1 MVTRVVDGLEN
12 IAALEELYRQFP
24 AESACVD
31 YLVQW
36 KWPHGFSCPR
46 CSHHSAYITK
56 TRRLPIYECR
66 ACRHQTTPTVGTVM
80 EGSRTSLRKWF
91 AAFWLF
97 SRAQEGINAVRL
109 RSLIQVTYKTAWS
122 MLHKIRAA
130 ISQAH
135 AEKRLS
141 GEVQG
146 IVVFYGRAYRPS
158 VELHPGECALIVAE
172 SIVPEGE
179 LPQLKMT
186 LVDKKHVIEKRLHRS
201 GTEQFIADHVE
212 PSTAARVSIV
222 DQYFRVRRNSPLY
235 QTFRQAC
242 RWLND
247 TFHGIG
253 PKYLQRYIDEFIFHK
268 NLDTSVSLWAR
279 LLSLCTSVRP
289 YSFHNK
295 EPRTRANAFNSR
307 AKAA

>member
-1 MVTRVVDGLEN
+1 MLDKVEN
-12 IAALEELYRQFP
+12 IATLEELYRRFP
-24 AESACVD
+24 TESACAD

-46 CSHHSAYITK
+46 CKHHTAYMTK

-80 EGSRTSLRKWF
+80 EGSRTPLRKWM

-97 SRAQEGINAVRL
+97 SRAEEGINAVRL

-122 MLHKIRAA
+122 MLHKIRATV
-130 ISQAH
+130 SHAH
-135 AEKRLS
+135 AKKQLS
-141 GEVQG
+141 GDVQG

-172 SIVPEGE
+172 SIEPEGE
-179 LPQLKMT
+179 LSQLKMT
-186 LVDKKHVIEKRLHRS
+186 LVDKKHVIEKRLYRTGS
-201 GTEQFIADHVE
+201 EQFINDHVE
-212 PSTAARVSIV
+212 PNSTDRVSII
-222 DQYFRVRRNSPLY
+222 DQFFRVRRNSPLY

-253 PKYLQRYIDEFIFHK
+253 PKYLQRYVDEFIFHK
-268 NLDTSVSLWAR
+268 NLDNTVSPWTR
-279 LLSLCTSVRP
+279 LLSLCVSVGFRSFPGNKPHTRP
-289 YSFHNK
+289 
-295 EPRTRANAFNSR
+295 NAIHS
-307 AKAA
+307 KSLAA

>member
-1 MVTRVVDGLEN
+1 MVVDSLEN
-12 IAALEELYRQFP
+12 ITTLEELYRRFP
-24 AESACVD
+24 TESACAD

-46 CSHHSAYITK
+46 CNHHSAYMTK
-56 TRRLPIYECR
+56 TRRLPIYQCR

-80 EGSRTSLRKWF
+80 EGSRTPLRKWM

-130 ISQAH
+130 VSHAH
-135 AEKRLS
+135 AKKRLS
-141 GEVQG
+141 GEVHG

-172 SIVPEGE
+172 SIEPEGE

-186 LVDKKHVIEKRLHRS
+186 LVDRQHVIEKRLYRS
-201 GTEQFIADHVE
+201 GSEQFINDHVE
-212 PSTAARVSIV
+212 PCSAARVSII
-222 DQYFRVRRNSPLY
+222 DQFFRVRRNSPLY

-253 PKYLQRYIDEFIFHK
+253 SKYLQRYVDEFIFHE
-268 NLDTSVSLWAR
+268 NLDKSVSPWSR
-279 LLSLCTSVRP
+279 LLSLCTSVGPR
-289 YSFHNK
+289 SFHGTGLH
-295 EPRTRANAFNSR
+295 TRANAFHSISL
-307 AKAA
+307 AA

>member
-1 MVTRVVDGLEN
+1 MLDSLEN
-12 IAALEELYRQFP
+12 IATLEELYRRFP
-24 AESACVD
+24 TESACAD
-31 YLVQW
+31 HLVQW

-46 CSHHSAYITK
+46 CKHHSAYMTK

-80 EGSRTSLRKWF
+80 EGSRTPLRKWM

-130 ISQAH
+130 VSHVH
-135 AEKRLS
+135 AKKQLS
-141 GEVQG
+141 GDVQG

-172 SIVPEGE
+172 SIGPEGE

-186 LVDKKHVIEKRLHRS
+186 LVDRKHVIEKRLYRS
-201 GTEQFIADHVE
+201 GSEQFINDHVE
-212 PSTAARVSIV
+212 PSSASRVSII
-222 DQYFRVRRNSPLY
+222 DQFFRVRRNSPLY

-253 PKYLQRYIDEFIFHK
+253 PKYLQRYVDEFIFHK
-268 NLDTSVSLWAR
+268 NLDNTVSPWTR
-279 LLSLCTSVRP
+279 LLSLCASTAPR
-289 YSFHNK
+289 SFPGNR
-295 EPRTRANAFNSR
+295 PRTGTNAFQS
-307 AKAA
+307 KSLAA